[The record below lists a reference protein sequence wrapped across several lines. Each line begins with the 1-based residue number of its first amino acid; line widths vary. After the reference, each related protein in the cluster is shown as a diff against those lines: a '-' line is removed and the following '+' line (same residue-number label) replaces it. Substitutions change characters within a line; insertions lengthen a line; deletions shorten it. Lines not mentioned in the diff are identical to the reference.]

1 MVDTPRKGL
10 GLAVSAGLMAAL
22 LLLTAAVFYAAQR
35 QPFGGQRVVLHMIA
49 LALLAGAAW
58 IGLRAIRLAALRY
71 EIADGQLAIQMG
83 LMRWELPLTAQLRVR
98 QPEADPERIWS
109 WPGWIHG
116 VTTDND
122 NATTLLASTM
132 PRRQSLLLE
141 GSDWSLMISPRN
153 PTAFVQQLDRAI
165 AADEP
170 SGELATVPLGAAA
183 WPVWR
188 DPSILYPLA
197 ISLLGTLLLYA
208 GAALVHPLLPRQITQ
223 VGSEAASRVLVPQDA
238 ARTLPTV
245 AALGTIT
252 NGLVSILLHRHS
264 RILAHLWVYGAL
276 AQQAVLWVGLWRLLR
291 G

>member
-10 GLAVSAGLMAAL
+10 GLAVSAGLMAVL
-22 LLLTAAVFYAAQR
+22 LLLMAAVFYAAQR
-35 QPFGGQRVVLHMIA
+35 QPFGGQRVVLHTIA
-49 LALLAGAAW
+49 LALLAGIVW
-58 IGLRAIRLAALRY
+58 IGLRAVRLAALRY
-71 EIADGQLAIQMG
+71 EIADGQLAVQMG
-83 LMRWELPLTAQLRVR
+83 LVRWEVPLTTRVGVR
-98 QPEADPERIWS
+98 QPDSDPGRLWS

-116 VTTDND
+116 VATDNE
-122 NATTLLASTM
+122 NAATLLASTM

-141 GSDWSLMISPRN
+141 GSGWSLLISPRN

-170 SGELATVPLGAAA
+170 SGELATMPLGAAA

-208 GAALVHPLLPRQITQ
+208 GAALAHPLLPRQITQ

-238 ARTLPTV
+238 AQALPTV
-245 AALGTIT
+245 AALGTLG
-252 NGLVSILLHRHS
+252 NCVLSVLLHRHS
-264 RILAHLWVYGAL
+264 RVLAHLWVYGAL